1 MNTCSSKANASSSR
15 RTSSIARILVL
26 FSLVGVA
33 HTLLR
38 GQAEP
43 TAIRSGDLQV
53 GGTFSQ
59 GNSDYTATS
68 FRGFGLYTTFD
79 FRYHLGIEGVF
90 HQINDSNN
98 STGMYERTYEVGPRY
113 VFHYRR
119 LRPYVGAMYGRGVF
133 NFSPVGN
140 QSTGRYG
147 ANVAFNLVAG
157 RVGVDYRLRR
167 SLTLRA
173 GYEYQRWMGFLP
185 AGLTPTMLEVGAAY
199 HFH

>member
-1 MNTCSSKANASSSR
+1 MNDHSSNSIGSSFRRASAP
-15 RTSSIARILVL
+15 ARILAL
-26 FSLVGVA
+26 FLLVGVA
-33 HTLLR
+33 HTLLY

-59 GNSDYTATS
+59 GNSDYSATS
-68 FRGFGLYTTFD
+68 FRGFGVYTTFD

-113 VFHYRR
+113 VFHYHRF
-119 LRPYVGAMYGRGVF
+119 RPYVRAMYGRGVF
-133 NFSPVGN
+133 NFTPVGN
-140 QSTGRYG
+140 QSTGKYG
-147 ANVAFNLVAG
+147 ANVAFRLVAG
-157 RVGVDYRLRR
+157 SAGVDYRLRR
-167 SLTLRA
+167 SVTLRA

-185 AGLTPTMLEVGAAY
+185 DGLTPTMLEIGAAY